1 MYDFV
6 VALYPTGGKLSLEFK
21 FHYFA
26 HDKFA
31 TFSGSNQ
38 IITSNLMQ
46 HEVTKICKH
55 LIS

>member
-6 VALYPTGGKLSLEFK
+6 VAFYPTGGKLSLELK